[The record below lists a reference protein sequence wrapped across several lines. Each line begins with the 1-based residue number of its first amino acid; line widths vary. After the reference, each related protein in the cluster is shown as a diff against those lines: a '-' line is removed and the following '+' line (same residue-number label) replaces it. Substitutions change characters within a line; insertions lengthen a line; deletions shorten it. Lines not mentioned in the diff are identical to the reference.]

1 LVWYAGSSYHL
12 EKYGG
17 IGELKMNNTV
27 KIILISAATVAL
39 SLILVL
45 GGFLLGR
52 TFSLPNHFP
61 MSVAGEGPWM
71 SQEGRCG
78 FSSNFQRMGHQGW
91 GEGGHHSQRWEG
103 FADPL
108 SLVEVE
114 GIIEDWLDDLDQDDL
129 VLGESMIFDNH
140 AYAQIMEKST
150 GIGAMEV
157 LIDPTTKEVYP
168 EHGPNM
174 MWNQKYSPMSSMHGR
189 GWSADEGTGAEEMPV
204 TLAEAVSAAQE
215 YLDEYAAGREAD
227 DHGSVFY
234 GYYTLHV
241 EKNGEVVGML
251 SVNGYSGQVFY
262 HTWHGALLDMS
273 EH

>member
-1 LVWYAGSSYHL
+1 MC
-12 EKYGG
+12 GG
-17 IGELKMNNTV
+17 IEELKMNTSL
-27 KIILISAATVAL
+27 KIILISAAGVAL

-45 GGFLLGR
+45 GGFLLGK
-52 TFSLPNHFP
+52 TFSLSSRYP
-61 MSVAGEGPWM
+61 MSVAGERPWM
-71 SQEGRCG
+71 SQEGCWG
-78 FSSNFQRMGHQGW
+78 FSSNFQGRGHHGRGAGGYHSQLW
-91 GEGGHHSQRWEG
+91 GESAE
-103 FADPL
+103 PL
-108 SLVEVE
+108 SLEEVE
-114 GIIEDWLDDLDQDDL
+114 RIIGEWLDDLDQDDL
-129 VLGESMIFDNH
+129 VLGEIMIFDNH
-140 AYAQIMEKST
+140 AYAQILEKST

-157 LIDPTTKEVYP
+157 LVDPDTREVYP
-168 EHGPNM
+168 ENGPNM

-189 GWSADEGTGAEEMPV
+189 GWSAGEGTELIGAEKMPV
-204 TLAEAVSAAQE
+204 TLAEAVSAAQD

-262 HTWHGALLDMS
+262 HTWHGDLLDMS

>member
-1 LVWYAGSSYHL
+1 
-12 EKYGG
+12 
-17 IGELKMNNTV
+17 MNNTV
-27 KIILISAATVAL
+27 KIILISAAAVAV

-45 GGFLLGR
+45 GGFLLGK
-52 TFSLPNHFP
+52 TFSLPYHFP
-61 MSVAGEGPWM
+61 MSVDGQAPWM
-71 SQEGRCG
+71 SQEGCWG
-78 FSSNFQRMGHQGW
+78 FSRDFQGMGHHGRGARGSHFQ
-91 GEGGHHSQRWEG
+91 EWEG

-114 GIIEDWLDDLDQDDL
+114 GIIEAWLNDLDQDDL
-129 VLGESMIFDNH
+129 VLGEIMIFDNH
-140 AYAQIMEKST
+140 AYAQILEKST

-157 LIDPTTKEVYP
+157 LVDPGTQEVYP

-189 GWSADEGTGAEEMPV
+189 DWSGGEETDVKGAEEMPV
-204 TLAEAVSAAQE
+204 TLAEAVSAAQD

-241 EKNGEVVGML
+241 EENGEVVGML

-262 HTWHGALLDMS
+262 HDWHGDLLEMN